1 MERVR
6 ELQAQMPQA
15 RELATQ
21 LLDRAWAA
29 HQRPL
34 DLVFTGPPE
43 PGKRLALTFDDGPSR
58 ANTARVLDL
67 LADSGARATF
77 FAVGSRVPGL
87 EDILRRAV
95 DAGHELANHT
105 YSHSHTVSFTRRR
118 LLEDIAHASSVI
130 EAIAGRRVRLIRPPF
145 GKDRRRTVL
154 AGRELGMITVLWSL
168 DSGDAMGSSQNE
180 IVEAISTRAAP
191 GAIVLMHDGGLA
203 RPATL
208 GALET
213 ALPRLR
219 AKGYELV
226 TVSELLRLQ
235 TD

>member
-1 MERVR
+1 MERMR
-6 ELQAQMPQA
+6 EVQARMPQA

-21 LLDRAWAA
+21 LLDRAWAV

-34 DLVFTGPPE
+34 DLVFRGPAE

-58 ANTARVLDL
+58 ANTEKVLNL
-67 LADSGARATF
+67 LAESGARATF
-77 FAVGSRVPGL
+77 FAVGSRVSGL

-105 YSHSHTVSFTRRR
+105 YSHVHTVSFTRKR
-118 LLEDIAHASSVI
+118 LLEDIAQASCVI
-130 EAIAGRRVRLIRPPF
+130 EATAGRNVRLLRPPF
-145 GKDRRRTVL
+145 GKDRRRTVV

-168 DSGDAMGSSQNE
+168 DSGDAMGSSRNE
-180 IVEAISTRAAP
+180 IVEAISTRARP
-191 GAIVLMHDGGLA
+191 GAIVLMHDGGLE

-213 ALPRLR
+213 VLPRLR
-219 AKGYELV
+219 TKGYELV
-226 TVSELLRLQ
+226 TVSELLRLR